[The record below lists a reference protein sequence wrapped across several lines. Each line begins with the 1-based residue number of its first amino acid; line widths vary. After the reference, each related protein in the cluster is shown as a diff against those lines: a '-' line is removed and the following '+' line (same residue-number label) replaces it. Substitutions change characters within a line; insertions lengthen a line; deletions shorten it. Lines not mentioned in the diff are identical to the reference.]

1 MNLALP
7 SLVLSQLHS
16 DDLDTR
22 LQALMDLDEAQLDSL
37 QVGDFEP
44 LLSDEDHAVRQLT
57 LSALAEIGDIAA
69 IPLILEATADH
80 DPRVVAA
87 ATAALREFRTREAID
102 PFTAGVAHHAPEVRA
117 AAIVNLRDFRSQRA
131 IPALRA
137 ALEDASAQVR
147 REAVVTLAQIADART
162 TELLLW
168 SFYDQDPAVRQAAVR
183 AVGGVGD
190 DKTLGLV
197 IRALQDV
204 DGEVRRV
211 AASMLVAYP
220 GASAA
225 QFALRRA
232 LRDAHPEVV
241 REAIRSLGKLQAP
254 VAEYLAPFL
263 ENESREIRIAAAK
276 ALGQI
281 GEASS
286 RFALAALLHD
296 SDKGVIRAA
305 LHAIAQLDAFE
316 SKAA

>member
-1 MNLALP
+1 MELNSP
-7 SLVLSQLHS
+7 SLYLGQLHS

-22 LQALMDLDEAQLDSL
+22 LQALLDLDEEQLDAL
-37 QVGDFEP
+37 QVKDLEP
-44 LLSDEDHAVRQLT
+44 LLTDEDHAIRQLT
-57 LSALAEIGDIAA
+57 LSALAELGDLAA
-69 IPLILEATADH
+69 IPLILEATADR
-80 DPRVVAA
+80 DARVVAA
-87 ATAALREFRTREAID
+87 ATAALREFRTRDAID
-102 PFTAGVAHHAPEVRA
+102 PFTAGVAHRAPEVRA

-137 ALEDASAQVR
+137 AVEDASALVR
-147 REAVVTLAQIADART
+147 REAVVTLSQVADART
-162 TELLLW
+162 SELLLW
-168 SFYDQDPAVRQAAVR
+168 SFYDQDAGVRQAAVR

-190 DKTLGLV
+190 AKTLGLV

-204 DGEVRRV
+204 DAEVRRV
-211 AASMLVAYP
+211 AASMLVGYP

-225 QFALRRA
+225 QFALQRA
-232 LRDAHPEVV
+232 LRDSQPEVV
-241 REAIRSLGKLQAP
+241 REAIRSLGKLRAP
-254 VAEYLAPFL
+254 VAQYLAPFL

-286 RFALAALLHD
+286 RFQLAALLHD